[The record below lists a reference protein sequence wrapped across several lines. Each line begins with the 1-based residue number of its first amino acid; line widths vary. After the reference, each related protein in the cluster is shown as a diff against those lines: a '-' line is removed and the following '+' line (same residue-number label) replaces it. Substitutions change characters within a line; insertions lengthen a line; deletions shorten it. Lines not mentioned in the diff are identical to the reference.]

1 MDSIGSFDK
10 MKLVVMYNPED
21 SQEDKTE
28 CIIKKFMRLPKQRVM
43 QLYRPSVNA
52 SMRWV
57 VIPGSEALDLAILI
71 LIPHL
76 PYN

>member
-43 QLYRPSVNA
+43 QLYCLVRPYFRKRKVQYQQ
-52 SMRWV
+52 RHCDGV
-57 VIPGSEALDLAILI
+57 DAIR
-71 LIPHL
+71 
-76 PYN
+76 